1 MEQLKN
7 MTLLD
12 TIKKELKEWY
22 IAIFKAK
29 RPGDIQHE
37 IFKEF
42 EKEYMEMTENQCY
55 DCKYYEFEYIGEFTD
70 EWCRKNNEHFMENK
84 NCPNWKER

>member
-1 MEQLKN
+1 
-7 MTLLD
+7 
-12 TIKKELKEWY
+12 
-22 IAIFKAK
+22 
-29 RPGDIQHE
+29 
-37 IFKEF
+37 
-42 EKEYMEMTENQCY
+42 MTENQCY